1 MPTPHIVAA
10 DHPALDHDV
19 ECFVA
24 ELRGEQRYFG
34 PSARSNPKPVPSR
47 IDALRGRGGFRMA
60 AREDGRIVGL
70 VRVDGAG
77 DVAIAVASD
86 RRGDGIGTALGRA
99 AVERAIDLHYTRLTL
114 RSTHRSRAARRIGEA
129 LGCVVVDV
137 GRGRTDLIVDLA
149 AARRIA

>member
-1 MPTPHIVAA
+1 
-10 DHPALDHDV
+10 
-19 ECFVA
+19 
-24 ELRGEQRYFG
+24 
-34 PSARSNPKPVPSR
+34 
-47 IDALRGRGGFRMA
+47 
-60 AREDGRIVGL
+60 

-77 DVAIAVASD
+77 DGAIAVASD

-99 AVERAIDLHYTRLTL
+99 ALARAIDLHYTRLTL
-114 RSTHRSRAARRIGEA
+114 RSTHRSRAARRVGEA